1 MSDTPIF
8 HQVLSAGEWRKPLP
22 QDVQTPDH
30 AAKLKSYYEDLE
42 ASGRDEGEAMPPVKK
57 QTRKKK

>member
-22 QDVQTPDH
+22 QAVKTPDQ
-30 AAKLKSYYEDLE
+30 AAKLKSYYDELE
-42 ASGRDEGEAMPPVKK
+42 ASGRDENEAVPYVKK